1 VTGLGGQSSGS
12 VKDVALSVP
21 REVSIAAGEQVLMVL
36 GRSYISFVSLA
47 TIGLVVLW
55 VVMAGLNFYLP
66 SEAVWV
72 MPPLNVFCFL
82 VVPPLLYGLGY
93 VYVKGHRY
101 IITNERIVMFRK
113 FVGILLRTVTHD
125 KITDLI
131 VNQGPIGRLCNYGRV
146 SPITAGMIMPMGAV
160 IFSISGVRSPY
171 EVRDSIAK
179 LVRAMEPKEK

>member
-1 VTGLGGQSSGS
+1 MIRLNGQPSDLAR
-12 VKDVALSVP
+12 DVALSVP
-21 REVSIAAGEQVLMVL
+21 KEVSITPEEKVLMVL

-55 VVMAGLNFYLP
+55 VVVAIINYLP
-66 SEAVWV
+66 QAYAWIL
-72 MPPLNVFCFL
+72 PPLNVFCFL
-82 VVPPLLYGLGY
+82 FLPLLLYGLGY

-160 IFSISGVRSPY
+160 MFSISGVRSPY
-171 EVRDSIAK
+171 QVRDSIAQ
-179 LVRAMEPKEK
+179 LVKAMQPEEK